1 MFIFQSKEYDLYD
14 IERLFSKI
22 PLIFIIFLA
31 SFLLIIT
38 FFILETKKNTKINLL
53 KQEHILSYKFNQKEK
68 LLKFLVDV
76 KEDVANNFIEV
87 EDKLKEV
94 SYKAIG
100 YLDSNA
106 LLDLELVKKYLVEIE
121 KKSKIEFVLFKKN
134 NLEILYGRSS
144 IVYISDLIFT
154 SNNNKNAMKI
164 TLQYI
169 HSQGI
174 NNLQYWSDD
183 LKKTIRLSFFDS
195 ILIKGEEYFIGSFST
210 VNSIKK
216 ITQKSILSL
225 IKKSKEHFWFYDVVL
240 QDAFNFHNKQ
250 AFKSNASLLKNKNK
264 SENYD
269 ILEYY
274 LDSYEQNKVF
284 SSFSHFYSKFNFILS
299 ISNNNSSLS
308 KENLFLIS
316 EIRLSYT
323 NMFFQIFVYI
333 LIVVSILILFTFV
346 FTNFI
351 KKIFGQ
357 YYAQLQKNTISLEH
371 WKKRFELAIIASND
385 GLWDIDFKSNK
396 IYFSKQWLDMFGYN
410 KNEIEDFPS
419 WFALIH
425 KDDKNKVEQL
435 FEKIFNKE
443 SDSIVCEY
451 RLKSKNGNYKWVL
464 ARGKVFLDDEGVQER
479 MLMMSMDIDRS
490 KLMKKELLDIE
501 LLVEDGKI
509 VIFKLFNDEN
519 LSVKYISKSI
529 KSYGYIKNE
538 FENKNR
544 NFIDLIYKE
553 DIPIVKVAINAALKQ
568 NLLDFTFVC
577 RALNAGSEIR
587 WISCRCILLK
597 NHEGEV
603 SHFYGYMNDITKIKV
618 SQEELKVQIEHEL
631 KKNREKDRILIQ
643 QSKLAAMGEMLG
655 NISHQWRQ
663 PLNNVSLILQFLRDN
678 YKNANSET
686 LDKFI
691 LRANNHINYMSQTID
706 DFRNFYKPSK
716 NKNSF
721 YINECMD
728 SLLYMIKHEY
738 KNENIKI
745 IYDFE
750 SILIYNYENELKQAL
765 LNILNNAKD
774 ALLEKRKKSSFDAFI
789 KIDIKKAENKLFI
802 SIFNNGGNIEELI
815 MDRIFEP
822 YFTTKFET
830 QGTGIGLYMTK
841 AIIENNMK
849 GSITAKNENDG
860 VDFVI
865 VLNIEDKKDVNE

>member
-1 MFIFQSKEYDLYD
+1 MFIFQSKKYDLYD

-31 SFLLIIT
+31 SFLLLIS

-53 KQEHILSYKFNQKEK
+53 KQEHILSYKFKQKEK
-68 LLKFLVDV
+68 LLNFLVDV
-76 KEDVANNFIEV
+76 KEDVAKNFIEV

-100 YLDSNA
+100 YLDSNE
-106 LLDLELVKKYLVEIE
+106 LLDLGLVKKYLVDIE

-144 IVYISDLIFT
+144 ILYISDLIFT
-154 SNNNKNAMKI
+154 ANNNSNAMKI

-174 NNLQYWSDD
+174 NNLQYWNDD

-195 ILIKGEEYFIGSFST
+195 IEIKGEEYFIGSFST

-216 ITQKSILSL
+216 ITKKSILSL
-225 IKKSKEHFWFYDVVL
+225 IKKGKEHFWFYDVIL
-240 QDAFNFHNKQ
+240 QDAFNFNNKEDYNSST
-250 AFKSNASLLKNKNK
+250 ALLKNKNK

-274 LDSYEQNKVF
+274 LDSYEQNKEF

-299 ISNNNSSLS
+299 ISNDNSSLS
-308 KENLFLIS
+308 KENLSLID
-316 EIRLSYT
+316 EIKLSYT
-323 NMFFQIFVYI
+323 NMFFQIFIYI
-333 LIVVSILILFTFV
+333 LIIVSILILFTFV

-396 IYFSKQWLDMFGYN
+396 IYFSAQWLNMFGYK

-419 WFALIH
+419 WFSLIH
-425 KDDKNKVEQL
+425 KDDKNKVERL

-479 MLMMSMDIDRS
+479 MLMMSMDIDKS

-509 VIFKLFNDEN
+509 VIFKLFNDED

-529 KSYGYIKNE
+529 KSYGYIKSE
-538 FENKNR
+538 FENKIR
-544 NFIDLIYKE
+544 NFIDLIYKD

-577 RALNAGSEIR
+577 RAINAGNEIR

-618 SQEELKVQIEHEL
+618 SQEELKVQIEDEL

-678 YKNANSET
+678 YKNAKSET

-691 LRANNHINYMSQTID
+691 LRANNHIDYMSQTID

-716 NKNSF
+716 NKNNF
-721 YINECMD
+721 YINECLN
-728 SLLYMIKHEY
+728 SLLYMVNHEY
-738 KNENIKI
+738 KNENINI
-745 IYDFE
+745 THDFE
-750 SILIYNYENELKQAL
+750 SVRIYNYENELKQAL

-774 ALLEKRKKSSFDAFI
+774 ALIERKKESTFDAFI
-789 KIDIKKAENKLFI
+789 NINIKKVEKKLFI
-802 SIFNNGGNIEELI
+802 SIYNNGGNIKEEI

-849 GSITAKNENDG
+849 GSITARNEKEG
-860 VDFVI
+860 VNFI
-865 VLNIEDKKDVNE
+865 IALNLDEKKDINE